1 MNDEKTHVLD
11 ERRHVK
17 LLWGAFLGVLA
28 LTVVAELFV
37 PLHPHFEI
45 ESWFAFAAWYG
56 FGTCVLMIVAARAL
70 ALLLKR
76 RDTYYAD
83 REQRHD

>member
-1 MNDEKTHVLD
+1 MNDKTHWLD
-11 ERRHVK
+11 EPRNLK
-17 LLWGAFLGVLA
+17 LLWRAFLGVLA

-56 FGTCVLMIVAARAL
+56 FGTCILMIVVAKGL
-70 ALLLKR
+70 ALMLKR
-76 RDTYYAD
+76 RDTYYGD
-83 REQRHD
+83 HEERHD